1 MPEVAR
7 GTMGTNQHPNR
18 ACIVDWWK
26 DALATK
32 VFCIGGGCGGG
43 GMRGSHGES
52 ISLSSMESAS
62 ILYVGI
68 MLETYRK
75 YIENILEIFEN

>member
-7 GTMGTNQHPNR
+7 ETMGTNQHPNR

-26 DALATK
+26 NALATK
-32 VFCIGGGCGGG
+32 AFCIGGGGRGE
-43 GMRGSHGES
+43 RKGSHGES
-52 ISLSSMESAS
+52 ISLSSMESAT

-68 MLETYRK
+68 VLETYRK
-75 YIENILEIFEN
+75 YIENI